1 MNLFSGL
8 EIKDEHRNSRLDLPD
23 AEIYFYEDFFDERES
38 KSLFDSL
45 LLNVN
50 WRQDKIKIFNKE
62 VSIPRLSAWYG
73 NAGLSYSYSGL
84 KLEPNEWNEELLI
97 IKEKIENHLGI
108 QFNSVLINL
117 YRDGQDS
124 MGWHKDDEKELG
136 INPIIVSVSLGQERP
151 FQLKHMHNK
160 GLGTKTIKLS
170 NGSLLLMQGTTQHFW
185 KHQIPKTVRQIN
197 PRINLTFRI
206 IKGNF

>member
-117 YRDGQDS
+117 YRNQNDS
-124 MGWHKDDEKELG
+124 MGWHCDNEKELG
-136 INPIIVSVSLGQERP
+136 LEPKIASISLGSNRM
-151 FQLKHMHNK
+151 FHLKHKTHKQLKLKVPLN
-160 GLGTKTIKLS
+160 
-170 NGSLLLMQGTTQHFW
+170 NGSLLMMEGKMQQNWLHA
-185 KHQIPKTVRQIN
+185 IPKANHEIG
-197 PRINLTFRI
+197 PRINLTFRTI
-206 IKGNF
+206 I

>member
-1 MNLFSGL
+1 MNLFAGIEDKDQGAFV
-8 EIKDEHRNSRLDLPD
+8 EIELPD
-23 AEIYFYEDFFDERES
+23 AEIRFYENFFDQSECEL
-38 KSLFDSL
+38 LFKNL
-45 LLNVN
+45 VEKVN
-50 WRQDKIKIFNKE
+50 WRNDKIKIFNKE

-136 INPIIVSVSLGQERP
+136 INPIIASVSLGQERP
-151 FQLKHMHNK
+151 FQLKHIYNK
-160 GLGTKTIKLS
+160 VHGTKTIQLS
-170 NGSLLLMQGTTQHFW
+170 DGSLLLMQGATQHFW
-185 KHQIPKTVRQIN
+185 KHQIPKTSRQIK
-197 PRINLTFRI
+197 PRINLTFRT
-206 IKGNF
+206 IK

>member
-1 MNLFSGL
+1 MNLFAGIEDKDQGAFV
-8 EIKDEHRNSRLDLPD
+8 EIELPD
-23 AEIYFYEDFFDERES
+23 AEIRFYENFFDQSECEL
-38 KSLFDSL
+38 LFKNL
-45 LLNVN
+45 VEKVN
-50 WRQDKIKIFNKE
+50 WRNDKIKIFNKE

-136 INPIIVSVSLGQERP
+136 INPIIASVSLGQERP
-151 FQLKHMHNK
+151 FQLKHIYNK
-160 GLGTKTIKLS
+160 VHGTKTIQLS
-170 NGSLLLMQGTTQHFW
+170 DGSLLLMQGATQHFW
-185 KHQIPKTVRQIN
+185 KHQIPKTSRIIK
-197 PRINLTFRI
+197 PRINLTFRT
-206 IKGNF
+206 IK